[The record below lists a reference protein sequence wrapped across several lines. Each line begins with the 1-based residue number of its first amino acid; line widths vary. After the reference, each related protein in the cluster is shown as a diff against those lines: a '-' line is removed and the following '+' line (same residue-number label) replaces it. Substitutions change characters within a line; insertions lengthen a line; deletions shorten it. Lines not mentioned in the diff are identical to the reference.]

1 MGDYPKPTQFA
12 EPPPARSGALWRA
25 GWILLTLLFL
35 AAIILDAF
43 FSESGILQVWTLEE
57 EYKLLAVEISHLEG
71 ENAELEEEIEE
82 LRARPEAIERVA
94 REQLG
99 FVKPGE
105 DTFLFPAPTEE
116 EGEAAASPTQ
126 AQ

>member
-1 MGDYPKPTQFA
+1 MGDYPKPAQFA

>member
-1 MGDYPKPTQFA
+1 MGDYPKPAQFA

-105 DTFLFPAPTEE
+105 DTFLFPSPTEE

-126 AQ
+126 SQ